1 MRLAEADPDSLV
13 NVFLVANLMKSLF
26 RRRSS
31 EDIKGQGKS
40 MVEDSKISCP
50 EDDQDVVTRD
60 DDGTSNAA
68 DSSAVAE
75 WRDSRTENRDCK
87 ELNRWDQKMTKQ

>member
-40 MVEDSKISCP
+40 MVEDSKISC
-50 EDDQDVVTRD
+50 
-60 DDGTSNAA
+60 
-68 DSSAVAE
+68 
-75 WRDSRTENRDCK
+75 
-87 ELNRWDQKMTKQ
+87 QKMIRTS